1 LIFSDSFAILS
12 GFRKASSP
20 ILIVPKGH
28 SMTDTAGD
36 KSPFPGFP
44 GFPPAEMLDN
54 MWGMMRLT
62 PFGAAFPGMQPGTA
76 QGFSSP
82 LTAMSDMMSPL
93 MNVEELDKRITDMR
107 AVEQWLKLN
116 LNMLQSAIQALEVQR
131 ATLSTLRAF
140 GAFAQASMTQPAQ
153 GAEQG
158 KAQAAQASPWWSSTG
173 SSPSGS
179 GDSNDTAGAGAGAG
193 KSTDADA
200 AASAQA
206 SGSAG
211 SASSAG
217 ENPAFDAAGWW
228 NLLQSQFNQLAA
240 LAMTQPGADS
250 EGESKPASSKKASDA
265 ATEGAKR
272 TPASGGSGASAQAKP
287 AAKPAA
293 KRAPAR
299 KAAPKAGTGA
309 ARDEK

>member
-1 LIFSDSFAILS
+1 
-12 GFRKASSP
+12 
-20 ILIVPKGH
+20 
-28 SMTDTAGD
+28 MTDTAGD

-153 GAEQG
+153 DAEQG

-179 GDSNDTAGAGAGAG
+179 GNANDTAGAGAGTG
-193 KSTDADA
+193 TGTGESMRPEA
-200 AASAQA
+200 AAGTQA
-206 SGSAG
+206 SGSPG

-217 ENPAFDAAGWW
+217 ENAAFDAAGWW

-240 LAMTQPGADS
+240 FAMTQPGADS
-250 EGESKPASSKKASDA
+250 EGESKPASSKKAADA
-265 ATEGAKR
+265 GSEGNKR
-272 TPASGGSGASAQAKP
+272 APASGGSGASAPAKT
-287 AAKPAA
+287 AA

-299 KAAPKAGTGA
+299 KAAPKPGTGAGTGA
-309 ARDEK
+309 APDEK